1 MMEALREIPKTAG
14 YKKGDVLVLFGELF
28 SKGYA
33 NGLVEEAEKMGMTIV
48 RSTVGR
54 RDSGGPLRPLNDE
67 EARNI
72 PQPFINI
79 PLEAGFD
86 MEKAD
91 SGQSPC
97 DQIAGLK
104 INQWNADVVNWDDV
118 ADSKAKAIARFRKNV
133 AAYMDQLMPLIPEG
147 ANVLFAH
154 TMAGGV
160 PRARILM
167 PAMNKVFKGRG
178 ERFID
183 SKTFW
188 QTDIGKLCEMNFNE
202 VTAYTFQHLVELSS
216 PVREAVAAK
225 GGQVAYTAYGYHG
238 TEVLIDG
245 EYQWQTYT
253 PYVQG
258 WAKMELEKLMVQYS
272 AQGLNC
278 SVYNCPEILTNSSSI
293 FQGVEVSL
301 YPLLGAIQKEGVH
314 STYCTKALEN
324 CLNLLKEEHS
334 LDEVMAFTNQYVK
347 NPLIQ
352 NHSDFNQWP
361 DHNSKNQME
370 YMLDSSQHL
379 IAMHKDPK
387 ALMTFPLSE
396 EVFKASGQLM
406 LHNSWEP
413 QKPVLWLNHDIIA
426 KQMATQA

>member
-1 MMEALREIPKTAG
+1 MEAIREIPQTAG

-33 NGLVEEAEKMGMTIV
+33 NGLVAEAEKMGMTVV

-54 RDSGGPLRPLNDE
+54 RDTDGNLRPLNE
-67 EARNI
+67 EEI
-72 PQPFINI
+72 STQSKPFINI

-86 MEKAD
+86 MEKAS

-97 DQIAGLK
+97 DQLKGMK
-104 INQWNADVVNWDDV
+104 INDWNRDILDWESVQE
-118 ADSKAKAIARFRKNV
+118 SKANSIDRFRKNV
-133 AAYMDQLMPLIPEG
+133 STYMDQLAPLIPKG

-178 ERFID
+178 DRYIE
-183 SKTFW
+183 SQKFW
-188 QTDIGKLCEMNFNE
+188 NTDIGKLCEINFNE
-202 VTAYTFQHLVELSS
+202 VTAYTFKHLVELSEPIRKS
-216 PVREAVAAK
+216 VEN
-225 GGQVAYTAYGYHG
+225 GGGKTSYVAYGYHG
-238 TEVLIDG
+238 TEILIDDT
-245 EYQWQTYT
+245 YQWQTYT

-258 WAKMELEKLMVQYS
+258 WAKMELEKLMVQFS
-272 AQGLNC
+272 AEGINC

-314 STYCTKALEN
+314 SAYCEN
-324 CLNLLKEEHS
+324 VLNQCINLVKEEHS
-334 LDEVMAFTNQYVK
+334 LEEVMTFTSEYVK
-347 NPLIQ
+347 DPLIQ
-352 NHSDFNQWP
+352 KHSEFESWP
-361 DHNSKNQME
+361 DHNSKKQME
-370 YMLDSSQHL
+370 FMLDSSQHL
-379 IAMHKDPK
+379 IAMHRDPK
-387 ALMTFPLSE
+387 DLITFRLSE

-406 LHNSWEP
+406 LHNSWDT

-426 KQMATQA
+426 KQMSTEA